1 MANPATPA
9 DVVKRW
15 RSLSDQ
21 ETINAQTFLDDAWRA
36 VRRAVPDIE
45 TRLAAAGSEDLTADT
60 VKVLADAALRVLKN
74 PDGNRRESVDDFTW
88 ERDAAV
94 AAGLLYVTT
103 DELDLL
109 RPAPVGYIG
118 PAYVISLGG

>member
-21 ETINAQTFLDDAWRA
+21 ETTNAQTFLDDAWRA
-36 VRRAVPDIE
+36 VRRNVPDIE
-45 TRLAAAGSEDLTADT
+45 ERLAAAGSEDLTADV
-60 VKVLADAALRVLKN
+60 VKILCDAALRVLKN

-94 AAGLLYVTT
+94 AAGLLYVTA

-109 RPAPVGYIG
+109 RPEPLGYIG

>member
-1 MANPATPA
+1 MANPATPD

-15 RSLSDQ
+15 RSLTDQ

-36 VRRAVPDIE
+36 VRRSVPDIE
-45 TRLAAAGSEDLTADT
+45 TRLAAAGSEDLMADT

-94 AAGLLYVTT
+94 AAGLLYVTP

-109 RPAPVGYIG
+109 RPTPVGYIG